1 MDRIPIKNI
10 ILKICEKLR
19 GYSGDT
25 EYFEVVGV
33 TENETDPD
41 IYEVTVR
48 VVKQEAA
55 DENNE

>member
-1 MDRIPIKNI
+1 MKNI

-25 EYFEVVGV
+25 EYFEVVRV